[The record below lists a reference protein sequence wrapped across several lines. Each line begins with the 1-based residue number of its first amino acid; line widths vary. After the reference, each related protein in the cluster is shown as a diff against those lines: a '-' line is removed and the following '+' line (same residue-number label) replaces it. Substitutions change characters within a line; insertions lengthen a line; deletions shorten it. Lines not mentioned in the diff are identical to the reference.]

1 MSKLRMSWPN
11 RITIGR
17 ILLIVPFVIAMLR
30 LNDPEY
36 MPWSRYGALG
46 IFLVMAAS
54 DALDG
59 YLARKLNCASLL
71 GAFLDP
77 LADKLMIVCSCLLL
91 SAGPAVIRGMELPS
105 AVVVIIIGKDLFTIL
120 GFVIVY
126 LITEQVTI
134 VPARAGKLCTAFQI
148 AMVTAILISP
158 DIMGVWAGFKY
169 VVMALWWSAAAFAI
183 VTTVTYTRNGSRF
196 INEYEEGLKQN
207 QASDK

>member
-30 LNDPEY
+30 LNDPVY

-46 IFLVMAAS
+46 IFLVMSFS

-59 YLARKLNCASLL
+59 YLARKLKCESLL

-91 SAGPAVIRGMELPS
+91 SAGPTAIGGMELPS
-105 AVVVIIIGKDLFTIL
+105 AVVVIIIGKDIYTIL

-126 LITEQVTI
+126 LITERVTI

-148 AMVTAILISP
+148 AMVSGILISP
-158 DIMGVWAGFKY
+158 DVMRIWGGFKY
-169 VVMALWWSAAAFAI
+169 VVMALWWLAATFAVI
-183 VTTVTYTRNGSRF
+183 TTITYTRNGSR
-196 INEYEEGLKQN
+196 ILNEYENQIKQ
-207 QASDK
+207 QDSE

>member
-1 MSKLRMSWPN
+1 
-11 RITIGR
+11 
-17 ILLIVPFVIAMLR
+17 VPFVIAMLR

-36 MPWSRYGALG
+36 MPWSRYAALA

-77 LADKLMIVCSCLLL
+77 LADKLMIVSSCLLL
-91 SAGPAVIRGMELPS
+91 SAGPSAIHGLELPS
-105 AVVVIIIGKDLFTIL
+105 AVVVIIIGKDLYTIL

-126 LITEQVTI
+126 LITNEVTI

-148 AMVTAILISP
+148 AMVTGILISP
-158 DIMGVWAGFKY
+158 NVMVVFAGFKY
-169 VVMALWWSAAAFAI
+169 VVIALWWSAAAFAVI
-183 VTTVTYTRNGSRF
+183 TTITYTRNGSR
-196 INEYEEGLKQN
+196 ILNEYENRINRQKSQ
-207 QASDK
+207 D